1 MTQRILSISVLF
13 CLLFSMTNLF
23 ASEDFP
29 FIRKAKK
36 KKSSSTYSLKKQM
49 PDALLGKWWSAAK
62 DGQVLFSKKG
72 GQYVGKLVWTDKPY
86 EANGQPKL
94 DKNNPVVAMRNKS
107 VIGME
112 VFKGLVYNA
121 DEKKWEGTVYD
132 PRSGYSYS
140 CSLWLEGNNI
150 LKVRGYLGF
159 SLIGKTETMT
169 RVK

>member
-1 MTQRILSISVLF
+1 
-13 CLLFSMTNLF
+13 MTNLF
-23 ASEDFP
+23 ASEDLP
-29 FIRKAKK
+29 FVKKAKK
-36 KKSSSTYSLKKQM
+36 RKIFANHSKEKQI
-49 PDALLGKWWSAAK
+49 PDDILGKWWSAAK

-72 GQYVGKLVWTDKPY
+72 GQYVGKLIWTDNPY

-94 DKNNPVVAMRNKS
+94 DKNNPTVAMRNKN

-140 CSLWLEGNNI
+140 CSLWLEGKDV

-159 SLIGKTETMT
+159 SLIGKTETMK